1 LEPAGHGVLFILD
14 GHINFFGNDMS
25 QKIAFL
31 FPGQASQYVGMGKD
45 LYEKNSLAKEYFDN
59 ACDILGYDI
68 KKICFEGPEEEL
80 KQTRI
85 TQPAIFIHS
94 SIVAALLSDI
104 KPSMSAGHSLGEYS
118 AVTAA
123 KSLSFEN
130 GLKLVSLRG
139 ELMQKAGTMNKGTMA
154 AIVGLEYE
162 KVKTACENASDA
174 GVVQPANFNSKD
186 QIVISGAVDAVRKA
200 MQIAKELGAKIAKE
214 LVVSGAFHSPLMEP
228 AKEGLTSA
236 LNELSFKDAEFAVY
250 ANVTGQPTTNG
261 NEIRENLA
269 KQIIS
274 PVLWVN
280 TINNMTNDGLELA
293 IEVGPGKVIQ
303 GLVKKVNPSIKMLG
317 VDKFEDI
324 ETIHKSI

>member
-1 LEPAGHGVLFILD
+1 
-14 GHINFFGNDMS
+14 MS

-45 LYEKNSLAKEYFDN
+45 LYEKNSLAKEYLDN

-118 AVTAA
+118 AVIAA
-123 KSLSFEN
+123 KSLTFEE

-154 AIVGLEYE
+154 AIVGLDYE
-162 KVKTACENASDA
+162 KVKSVCENASDV

-200 MQIAKELGAKIAKE
+200 MLLAKELGAKIVKE
-214 LVVSGAFHSPLMEP
+214 LIVSGAFHSPLMEP
-228 AKEGLTSA
+228 AKEGLNSA
-236 LNELSFKDAEFAVY
+236 LNELKFKDADFPVY
-250 ANVTGQPTTNG
+250 ANVSGKPTDKG
-261 NEIRENLA
+261 DEIKVNLA
-269 KQIIS
+269 KQIMS
-274 PVLWVN
+274 PVLWLD
-280 TINNMTNDGLELA
+280 TITNMTNDGLELG

-303 GLVKKVNPSIKMLG
+303 GLARKINPNIKMFG